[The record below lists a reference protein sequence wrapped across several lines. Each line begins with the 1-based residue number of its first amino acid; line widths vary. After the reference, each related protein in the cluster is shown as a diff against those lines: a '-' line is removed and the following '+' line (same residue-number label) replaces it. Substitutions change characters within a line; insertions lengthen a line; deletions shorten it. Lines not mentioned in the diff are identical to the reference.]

1 MEKRR
6 RSNSGTSS
14 APGDDDTEEIIELG
28 DVIYWLKDGE
38 VFMKEADATDV
49 AKWGVNGTERL

>member
-1 MEKRR
+1 MGKRR
-6 RSNSGTSS
+6 QSNSGTSS

-38 VFMKEADATDV
+38 VFMKEADALDV
-49 AKWGVNGTERL
+49 AKWGVNGTERS

>member
-1 MEKRR
+1 MGKRR

-14 APGDDDTEEIIELG
+14 APGDADTEEIIELG

-38 VFMKEADATDV
+38 VFMKEADALDV
-49 AKWGVNGTERL
+49 AKWGVDGTERS

>member
-1 MEKRR
+1 MGKRR
-6 RSNSGTSS
+6 QSNSGTSS

-38 VFMKEADATDV
+38 VFMKEADALDV
-49 AKWGVNGTERL
+49 AKWGVDGTERS